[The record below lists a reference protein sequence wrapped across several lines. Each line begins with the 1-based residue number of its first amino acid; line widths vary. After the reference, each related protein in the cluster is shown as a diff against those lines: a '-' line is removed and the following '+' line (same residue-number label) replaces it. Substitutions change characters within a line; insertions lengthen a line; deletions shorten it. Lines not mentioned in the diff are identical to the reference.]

1 MITFKI
7 GQANSA
13 FVTVSER
20 VTISNPF
27 FLWVIQDTQK
37 RIDDQAVIIA
47 NTSTVDRFDEFLLS
61 FTLLRG
67 RYKYTIYQKNTNST
81 TFDDTTPVLEI
92 GLLQADE

>member
-1 MITFKI
+1 MITYKI
-7 GQANSA
+7 GQSNSA

-27 FLWVIQDTQK
+27 YLWVIEDTEH
-37 RIDDQAVIIA
+37 RIDDQKAVIA

-67 RYKYTIYQKNTNST
+67 KYNYTIYQKNTNST
-81 TFDDTTPVLEI
+81 DFDDTTPVLEI
-92 GLLQADE
+92 GLLKANE